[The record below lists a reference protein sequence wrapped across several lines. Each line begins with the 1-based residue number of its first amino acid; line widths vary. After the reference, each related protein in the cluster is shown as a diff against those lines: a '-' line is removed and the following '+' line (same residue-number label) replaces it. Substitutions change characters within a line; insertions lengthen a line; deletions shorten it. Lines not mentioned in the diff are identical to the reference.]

1 MCRRLLP
8 AFTACY
14 RTTRPH
20 MLKRYR
26 RMKKMKTSEGM
37 TSAKPP
43 ANLYGSCELLSEAS
57 TCAGSVRCFTVRI
70 VAAKTSF
77 QDATKVKMAV
87 AAIPGRES
95 GNMMRQ
101 KAENGVQPSVKAA
114 SSKSRGI

>member
-1 MCRRLLP
+1 MPDAGCQSLRFLASGIWLL
-8 AFTACY
+8 ASLRY

-26 RMKKMKTSEGM
+26 RMKKMKISEGM

-57 TCAGSVRCFTVRI
+57 TCAGNVRFFTVRI

-77 QDATKVKMAV
+77 QEATKVKIAV
-87 AAIPGRES
+87 A
-95 GNMMRQ
+95 
-101 KAENGVQPSVKAA
+101 
-114 SSKSRGI
+114 